1 MGFYTEKQ
9 PSGEDGRRV
18 SGDNSD
24 SDSLI
29 SPVIRVHS
37 GANLP
42 VTYIRRLEMRGFKSS
57 GPRTLVVNFERGFTV
72 ITGPNGSGKSN
83 LADAIAFTI
92 GENSP
97 KALRAASGR
106 LSGLIFDPRSEEG
119 GSTGKPSA
127 CRVTLQ
133 FDNSDRAIPVDS
145 DLVTLTRELKEDGDN
160 TYYINGRK
168 TTRGALADIIDLA
181 GLSPGGFN
189 IVPQGAA
196 TRMADLTSEEKR
208 KVIESVVGI
217 SKFDER
223 KAEAQRQ
230 LSQAD
235 QRLEVAMARIGEMKS
250 TLESLDSQRTEM
262 IRFNQLESQINWLN
276 AVITSKRVGD
286 LKSKLA
292 DIRSQE
298 QELNGKLGDMG
309 ARLVELENRIGQ
321 VENDKTKFIVE
332 VIQGGGASHVELQ
345 FQLAEIRNEL
355 ETLESDLKTAEANV
369 GELEGET
376 VPQLKQVVSEK
387 QKAANA
393 ASATVRQLTAEIEKL
408 DAKHAEL
415 AQRLKEFF
423 RAGEEL
429 RATIEKKGKQTARV
443 QVKLADLGQ
452 KLTQV
457 DLAINATSASLGVE
471 KKRLDEL
478 KLRVD
483 GYSEVL
489 GKLERST
496 KQLFELYET
505 STKELSSLDENLTGA
520 EKTREK
526 LVASIQSASK
536 ILEKASAEVSREE
549 AFRHMSESL
558 AGERS
563 GQLKLQEFCDQGG
576 VPGYVGR
583 LVQVVKYPQQYSK
596 AVTAVV
602 GRWMGA
608 FIVQDL
614 KAMTQLIKAA
624 KSLKARSFSVI
635 PLSEVEDVKALDVE
649 KSAGVLGPL
658 SDVIRCEDEFQGLV
672 NFLAGDSVLVESEAV
687 GYILASEGVRAVTI
701 DGETFEQG
709 GRAFSYGYQELMVN
723 LMEGLENIEGISEI
737 EDAVGALKGA
747 IDRRRSELESI
758 ESESRSLMK
767 ERVKKIVT
775 TTSLKAEA
783 TTITRMANRYKSIF
797 RSMNAEYQKQ
807 VNAVARLEEK
817 LKSSLERKE
826 SITKGMAS
834 LQQVV
839 ADAQALG
846 LDSMLAEVDGA
857 KQSLSNEIDTI
868 RNRIQ
873 DLNLALSREKA
884 NLENVL
890 LRALEDNQLD
900 LANAIEDL
908 QSNKQFVREAPRRI
922 KELSEQK
929 SSLEAQISKLMD
941 SSKRSQPV
949 LDEFDARAKRL
960 KEERDAVS
968 RAMGGHQKDLFA
980 LSGQAA
986 TTQEKI
992 EEALGSLRMLGYP
1005 EELEY
1010 FDTSESLLAE
1020 LQQEYQAAIGSV
1032 NRGSDRQYTEMYVS
1046 YKSLSVRNNEL
1057 ENERNSIIAFIESVE
1072 SEKKKV
1078 FMGAFERVG
1087 SEFSSIFEKLTG
1099 GKAVLELEDPDEP
1112 FAGGVILRADFGNGL
1127 RESSQHSGGQRAVT
1141 GVSMILAMQAVQ
1153 SHPFY
1158 LFDEIDAA
1166 LDAVNSDRLAK
1177 FLKQKS
1183 AEAQIIAITLRD
1195 AFLSESDITYG
1206 VYSAGGMS
1214 RVVHYKPAEVPRPA

>member
-1 MGFYTEKQ
+1 
-9 PSGEDGRRV
+9 
-18 SGDNSD
+18 
-24 SDSLI
+24 
-29 SPVIRVHS
+29 
-37 GANLP
+37 
-42 VTYIRRLEMRGFKSS
+42 MRGFKSS
-57 GPRTLVVNFERGFTV
+57 GPRTVVVNFEQGFTV

-83 LADAIAFTI
+83 LADAIAFAI

-97 KALRAASGR
+97 KSLRAANGR
-106 LSGLIFDPRSEEG
+106 LSGLIFDPRSEDG
-119 GSTGKPSA
+119 GSAGKPNA

-145 DLVTLTRELKEDGDN
+145 DLVTLTRELREDGDN
-160 TYYINGRK
+160 SYYINGRK
-168 TTRGALADIIDLA
+168 STRGALADIIDIA
-181 GLSPGGFN
+181 GLAPGGFN
-189 IVPQGAA
+189 IVAQGAA
-196 TRMADLTSEEKR
+196 TKMADLTPEEKR
-208 KVIESVVGI
+208 RVIESVVGI

-262 IRFNQLESQINWLN
+262 VRFGQLESQINWLN
-276 AVITSKRVGD
+276 AVLTSKRVGD
-286 LKSKLA
+286 LKSRLA
-292 DIRSQE
+292 DLRFQE
-298 QELNGKLGDMG
+298 QELNGKLSDMG

-321 VENDKTKFIVE
+321 VDTEKTKFIVE

-345 FQLAEIRNEL
+345 FQLAGLRNEL
-355 ETLESDLKTAEANV
+355 ETMESDFKSSEANV
-369 GELEGET
+369 AELEGET

-387 QKAANA
+387 QREAN
-393 ASATVRQLTAEIEKL
+393 SAGTTVRQLTAEIEKL

-429 RATIEKKGKQTARV
+429 RGTMEKKGKQTAKV
-443 QVKLADLGQ
+443 QVRLADLGQ
-452 KLTQV
+452 KQTQV
-457 DLAINATSASLGVE
+457 DLAINATNASLGVE

-489 GKLERST
+489 GKLEAST
-496 KQLFELYET
+496 KQLFELYDT
-505 STKELSSLDENLTGA
+505 STKELNTLDEGLSGS

-526 LVASIQSASK
+526 LVATIQGASK
-536 ILEKASAEVSREE
+536 ILEKASAELSREE

-583 LVQVVKYPQQYSK
+583 FGQVLKYQQQYSK
-596 AVTAVV
+596 AVTAIL

-608 FIVQDL
+608 FLVQDL
-614 KAMTQLIKAA
+614 KSMTQLIKAA
-624 KSLKARSFSVI
+624 KSLKAKSFSVI

-649 KSAGVLGPL
+649 KSAGVVGPL
-658 SDVIRCEDEFQGLV
+658 SDVIKSEDEFQGLV
-672 NFLAGDSVLVESEAV
+672 NFLAGDSILVETEAV
-687 GYILASEGVRAVTI
+687 GYILASEGVRAVTLA
-701 DGETFEQG
+701 GETFEQG

-723 LMEGLENIEGISEI
+723 LMEGLENIEGVSEV

-747 IDRRRSELESI
+747 IDRRRSELETI
-758 ESESRSLMK
+758 ETESKSLMK

-797 RSMNAEYQKQ
+797 RSMNAEYEKQ
-807 VNAVARLEEK
+807 VSTVARLEER
-817 LKSSLERKE
+817 LKTNLERKD
-826 SITKGMAS
+826 SIGKGIAS

-857 KQSLSNEIDTI
+857 KQSLSNEIDTT

-873 DLNLALSREKA
+873 DLNLTLSREKA

-900 LANAIEDL
+900 LANATEDL

-922 KELSEQK
+922 RELTEQK
-929 SSLEAQISKLMD
+929 NSLESQISKLME

-949 LDEFDARAKRL
+949 LDDFDARAKRL
-960 KEERDAVS
+960 KEERDGVARS
-968 RAMGGHQKDLFA
+968 IAGHQKDLFA
-980 LSGQAA
+980 LSGQASG
-986 TTQEKI
+986 TQERV
-992 EEALGSLRMLGYP
+992 EEALGSLRMLGYA
-1005 EELEY
+1005 EELE
-1010 FDTSESLLAE
+1010 FFESSESLLAE
-1020 LQQEYQAAIGSV
+1020 LQQEYQSALGSV
-1032 NRGSDRQYTEMYVS
+1032 NRGADRQYVEMYVN
-1046 YKSLSVRNNEL
+1046 YKSLSVRHNEL
-1057 ENERNSIIAFIESVE
+1057 ENERNSIITFIESVE
-1072 SEKKKV
+1072 ADKRKV
-1078 FMGAFERVG
+1078 FMAAFDKVG
-1087 SEFSSIFEKLTG
+1087 SEFSAIFEKLTG
-1099 GKAVLELEDPDEP
+1099 GAALLELEDPDEL
-1112 FAGGVILRADFGNGL
+1112 FAGGVIMRADFGNGL

-1166 LDAVNSDRLAK
+1166 LDAVNSESLAK
-1177 FLKQKS
+1177 FLKEKS
-1183 AEAQIIAITLRD
+1183 SEAQIIAITLRD
-1195 AFLSESDITYG
+1195 VFVSASDITYG

-1214 RVVHYKPAEVPRPA
+1214 RVVHYKPAEVPRSA